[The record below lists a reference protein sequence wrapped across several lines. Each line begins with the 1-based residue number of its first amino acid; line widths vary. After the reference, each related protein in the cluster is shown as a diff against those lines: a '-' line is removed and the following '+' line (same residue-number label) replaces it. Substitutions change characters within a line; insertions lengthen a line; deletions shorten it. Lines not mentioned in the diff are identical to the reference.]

1 MPNAGEPPQ
10 RGTFRKRLAR
20 LIAGKAE
27 RDMPPPAG
35 VAPTAQAAI
44 RLRLKEFETS
54 SVRDVMTSRAEIS
67 AVNIDAS
74 LGEVLVQFAAEAH
87 SRMPVYGESLDEPL
101 RGSLWLSRASRWSSR
116 CSAAACATYRLWA
129 GADT

>member
-1 MPNAGEPPQ
+1 MPNDGGPPQ
-10 RGTFRKRLAR
+10 RRTFRTRLAR

-27 RDMPPPAG
+27 IHLPPTG
-35 VAPTAQAAI
+35 VAPTTQAAI

-87 SRMPVYGESLDEPL
+87 SRMPVYGESLDEPMGFIHIKDL
-101 RGSLWLSRASRWSSR
+101 
-116 CSAAACATYRLWA
+116 
-129 GADT
+129 